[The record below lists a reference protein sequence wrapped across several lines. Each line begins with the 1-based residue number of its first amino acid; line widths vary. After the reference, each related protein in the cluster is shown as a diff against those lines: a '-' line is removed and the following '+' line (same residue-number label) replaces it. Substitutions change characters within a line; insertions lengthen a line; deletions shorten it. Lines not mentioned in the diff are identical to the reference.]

1 MATTERLS
9 TIRLERPAWPSPAL
23 EDDLSPLP
31 PALLEAE
38 SRFYGSYAW
47 CLDIFPTMR
56 ELKQRLGHELARP
69 PQDLEGWPRQEVPA
83 NVFLLSCALADA
95 TDDYL
100 VGESYDFS
108 RAAVLP
114 GIGRLTRVVDRLL
127 QARAGYRAR
136 RQGGLRRWRGA
147 WGSALVEFLE
157 AWMAEG
163 NPDPARLASA
173 KATLAGLL

>member
-69 PQDLEGWPRQEVPA
+69 PQDLEPDVLYSYGS
-83 NVFLLSCALADA
+83 LLGSCAVSCL
-95 TDDYL
+95 
-100 VGESYDFS
+100 
-108 RAAVLP
+108 
-114 GIGRLTRVVDRLL
+114 
-127 QARAGYRAR
+127 
-136 RQGGLRRWRGA
+136 
-147 WGSALVEFLE
+147 
-157 AWMAEG
+157 
-163 NPDPARLASA
+163 
-173 KATLAGLL
+173 